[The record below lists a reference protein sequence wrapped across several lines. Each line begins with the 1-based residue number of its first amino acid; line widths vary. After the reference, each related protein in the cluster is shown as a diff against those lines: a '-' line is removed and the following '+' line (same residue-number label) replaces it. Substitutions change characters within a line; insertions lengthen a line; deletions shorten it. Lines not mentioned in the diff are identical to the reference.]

1 MADLLLPEATSPVSL
16 AMPRESLDI
25 RHVVID
31 DAGPHPSAA
40 NGVHHV
46 VRRMVREQ
54 LAAGDLAKILFL
66 RSPDQDGG
74 GEAVDLPTLILPL
87 DGRRLAGHVY
97 GLAEPIIE
105 AMAAGAGPGTVFH
118 IHTARQVL
126 LPSLASALSRRGL
139 RFGVTVHGRYSHVFA
154 PNGSIANW
162 RTAAYLRLFERR
174 ALEQARFV
182 QAVSAAEARIIARL
196 APAARVHVV
205 PNAAYSSVFD
215 GIPRRPARDVDFAD
229 FPVFGFCGRYE
240 IQHKGLDL
248 LVEGFALYRRQGG
261 RGRLVLIGTGPSRD
275 VLAAMAATLDI
286 TDAIEIQGPCFGEE
300 KHRKMAGWHF
310 FVQPSRFDG
319 VPIAALEAALAG
331 LPLVVSQETGLAE
344 QVASANA
351 GLVMRDLTA
360 NAVAEAFHK
369 AALLSEESWR
379 SMMLGAHAMATQIG
393 DWTPISAQLRKLY
406 LAK

>member
-1 MADLLLPEATSPVSL
+1 MADLLSPEAASTAPL
-16 AMPRESLDI
+16 APIRTSLDI

-31 DAGPHPSAA
+31 DCGSHPSAA

-46 VRRMVREQ
+46 VRRMAREQ
-54 LAAGDLAKILFL
+54 LAAGDHAKILFL
-66 RSPDQDGG
+66 RSHDQDGG

-87 DGRRLAGHVY
+87 DGPRLAGRIY
-97 GLAEPIIE
+97 GLAEPIIA
-105 AMAAGAGPGTVFH
+105 AMAAGAGPATVFH
-118 IHTARQVL
+118 IHTARQLL
-126 LPSLASALSRRGL
+126 LPALARALDRRAL
-139 RFGVTVHGRYSHVFA
+139 PFGVTVHGRYSHVFA
-154 PNGSIANW
+154 PKGSVANW
-162 RTAAYLRLFERR
+162 RTAAYLRLFERQ
-174 ALEQARFV
+174 ALELARFV
-182 QAVSAAEARIIARL
+182 QAVSAAEAKIIARL

-215 GIPRRPARDVDFAD
+215 GVPQRPARKAAFAD

-240 IQHKGLDL
+240 ILHKGLDL
-248 LVEGFALYRRQGG
+248 LVEGFATYRRQGG
-261 RGRLVLIGTGPSRD
+261 RGRLVLLGTGPARD

-286 TDAIEIQGPCFGEE
+286 RDAIDIQGPCFGEE
-300 KHRKMAGWHF
+300 KHRKMADWHF

-360 NAVAEAFHK
+360 NSVAEAFHK
-369 AALLSEESWR
+369 ASLLSKDGWR
-379 SMMLGAHAMATQIG
+379 SMTFGAHAMATQIG
-393 DWTPISAQLRKLY
+393 DWTPITAELRKLY
-406 LAK
+406 LAE